1 MSETTNNDFDIN
13 EILGSID
20 RLTKDL
26 RNASRTLSDREVR
39 FLVDSYYAMQ
49 RDRIR
54 ASHQTRT
61 LESNKEPN
69 VVLDW
74 LTNQRATLE
83 KQVARALDVYS
94 NTNPS
99 SKWARSITGIGPI
112 ISAGLVTHIDI
123 TKAPTVGH
131 IWRYAGQDP
140 TVVWN
145 KKEKRPWNGSLK
157 RLCWIIGESF
167 VKVSYLESDVYGK
180 VYLARKQQEIMK
192 NEALQFASQAEHILA
207 TKNFAADTEAKKH
220 YLTGKLP
227 PAHIHARAKR
237 YAVKLFLSHLHHV
250 MYELHYHEP
259 PPKPYVI
266 DHLGHAHFLAPPNWP
281 MA

>member
-1 MSETTNNDFDIN
+1 MSDTVTDFDAT
-13 EILGSID
+13 EILGSIE

-26 RNASRTLSDREVR
+26 RNAAVTLSEREVR

-61 LESNKEPN
+61 LEKNAEPHI
-69 VVLDW
+69 VLGW
-74 LTNQRATLE
+74 LTGQRGTLE
-83 KQVARALDVYS
+83 KQVARALDAYS
-94 NTNPS
+94 ASNPS
-99 SKWARSITGIGPI
+99 SAWARSITGIGPI
-112 ISAGLVTHIDI
+112 ISAGLVANIDI

-140 TVVWN
+140 TVTWN

-167 VKVSYLESDVYGK
+167 VKVSYLESDTYGK
-180 VYLARKQQEIMK
+180 VYLARKKQETERNDLFEFK
-192 NEALQFASQAEHILA
+192 AQAEHILL
-207 TKNFAADTEAKKH
+207 TKNFSADTEAKKH

-227 PAHIHARAKR
+227 PGHIHARAKR

-250 MYELHYHEP
+250 MYELHYQTP

-281 MA
+281 R

>member
-1 MSETTNNDFDIN
+1 MSDTDFDTT
-13 EILGSID
+13 EILGSIE

-26 RNASRTLSDREVR
+26 RNASVTLSEREVR

-61 LESNKEPN
+61 LESNAEPH
-69 VVLDW
+69 VVLGW
-74 LTNQRATLE
+74 LTGQRATLE
-83 KQVARALDVYS
+83 KQVARALDAYS
-94 NTNPS
+94 ASNPAS
-99 SKWARSITGIGPI
+99 SWARSITGIGPI
-112 ISAGLVTHIDI
+112 ISAGLVAHIDI

-140 TVVWN
+140 TTVWN

-167 VKVSYLESDVYGK
+167 VKVSSLESDVYGK
-180 VYLARKQQEIMK
+180 VYAARKLQEIAK
-192 NEALQFASQAEHILA
+192 NDLLEFKSQAEHALA
-207 TKNFAADTEAKKH
+207 TKNFSADTEAKKH
-220 YLTGKLP
+220 YTAGKLP

-250 MYELHYHEP
+250 MYELHYNEP

-281 MA
+281 R